1 MIYQLYQHQSD
12 ILDPLRWMARSSSAV
27 FGHPWPGIGTGAVT
41 APFNE
46 ALNGALS
53 RLARSGE
60 EFAVLLLDLDRF
72 KEINDR
78 FGRQAGDEFLV
89 QVAARLQRCTRA
101 AEHVARIGGDE
112 FALIQT
118 GVRGADDAEVMVR
131 RVLQALE
138 QPFTVETQRVHMT
151 ASLGVT
157 LFPDDGDTPER
168 LLRNADMALY
178 RAKAAGRRSS
188 AFYRPEM
195 DRELQASRSLQ
206 AGLRR
211 ALEGEG
217 LRLVYQPVLDVRQRR
232 VVAVEALLL
241 VATTPRIVVRERTL
255 QVGRASI
262 ERHHVG
268 QVTGYRGEDAR
279 AQRGPLLHG
288 LAFVNVRGWI
298 APVVRI
304 QLTDERDRTP
314 YWLTST
320 RRPEELVAA
329 LGGTMA
335 RQEGTAEGR

>member
-1 MIYQLYQHQSD
+1 MGI
-12 ILDPLRWMARSSSAV
+12 AAAV
-27 FGHPWPGIGTGAVT
+27 AF
-41 APFNE
+41 
-46 ALNGALS
+46 
-53 RLARSGE
+53 
-60 EFAVLLLDLDRF
+60 FAV
-72 KEINDR
+72 E
-78 FGRQAGDEFLV
+78 V
-89 QVAARLQRCTRA
+89 
-101 AEHVARIGGDE
+101 
-112 FALIQT
+112 LI
-118 GVRGADDAEVMVR
+118 
-131 RVLQALE
+131 
-138 QPFTVETQRVHMT
+138 
-151 ASLGVT
+151 
-157 LFPDDGDTPER
+157 
-168 LLRNADMALY
+168 
-178 RAKAAGRRSS
+178 
-188 AFYRPEM
+188 
-195 DRELQASRSLQ
+195 
-206 AGLRR
+206 
-211 ALEGEG
+211 
-217 LRLVYQPVLDVRQRR
+217 
-232 VVAVEALLL
+232 L

>member
-1 MIYQLYQHQSD
+1 MRDPQQHPVADASRRAPEGAAAGP
-12 ILDPLRWMARSSSAV
+12 DP
-27 FGHPWPGIGTGAVT
+27 
-41 APFNE
+41 
-46 ALNGALS
+46 
-53 RLARSGE
+53 
-60 EFAVLLLDLDRF
+60 VLF
-72 KEINDR
+72 E
-78 FGRQAGDEFLV
+78 
-89 QVAARLQRCTRA
+89 
-101 AEHVARIGGDE
+101 
-112 FALIQT
+112 
-118 GVRGADDAEVMVR
+118 
-131 RVLQALE
+131 
-138 QPFTVETQRVHMT
+138 
-151 ASLGVT
+151 
-157 LFPDDGDTPER
+157 ER
-168 LLRNADMALY
+168 LTPSAGVWAVALML
-178 RAKAAGRRSS
+178 AALTILVF
-188 AFYRPEM
+188 API
-195 DRELQASRSLQ
+195 DL
-206 AGLRR
+206 GLGI
-211 ALEGEG
+211 AAA
-217 LRLVYQPVLDVRQRR
+217 
-232 VVAVEALLL
+232 VVFFAVEALLL